1 MTSYI
6 DVIILPLSSVIPE
19 NTTLV
24 IPDPP
29 EEVSIMLKLFDG
41 LLSVLGV
48 WKMPFMNRIPF
59 LAVVPKPTVF
69 APPTV
74 NVKVLPIPVN
84 LSEISSYILFV
95 V

>member
-1 MTSYI
+1 MS
-6 DVIILPLSSVIPE
+6 PLYDVIPE

-29 EEVSIMLKLFDG
+29 EEVSIILKLLDG
-41 LLSVLGV
+41 LLSVVGV
-48 WKMPFMNRIPF
+48 WKIPFMNKIPF
-59 LAVVPKPTVF
+59 LPVVPKPTVF

-74 NVKVLPIPVN
+74 SVKVLSIPVN